1 MSATSDMSF
10 EDWIKIFIIAFG
22 LQENA
27 TYIPKFVLSDYVE
40 KNKQTNKQT
49 HKNTTTTTITVEYS
63 Y

>member
-1 MSATSDMSF
+1 MFVTSDMSF
-10 EDWIKIFIIAFG
+10 EDSIKIFISAFR

-27 TYIPKFVLSDYVE
+27 TEIPKFMLSDYVE
-40 KNKQTNKQT
+40 TNKQTNKQT